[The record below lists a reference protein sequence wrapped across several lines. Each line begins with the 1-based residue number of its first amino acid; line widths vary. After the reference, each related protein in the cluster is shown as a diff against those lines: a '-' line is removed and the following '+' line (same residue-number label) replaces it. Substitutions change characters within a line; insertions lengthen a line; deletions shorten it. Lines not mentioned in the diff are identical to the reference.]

1 MHFASM
7 NQSPHILGVI
17 LDVLALSS
25 LVFPVLQVTLFDFH
39 VLNETESQT
48 DGRTCL
54 ESQSQ

>member
-7 NQSPHILGVI
+7 NQSPHIPGVI

-25 LVFPVLQVTLFDFH
+25 LVFQVRFLDFH

>member
-17 LDVLALSS
+17 PDVLALSF
-25 LVFPVLQVTLFDFH
+25 LVFPVLQVRLFDFH